1 MSGSPEN
8 PGPALA
14 PDRLAQ
20 AHAASTGLVVR
31 TPVLTA
37 GSISAHCGGTVAVKA
52 ENLQRTGSFKLRG
65 ALNKLRHLPPGTTGV
80 VAGSAG
86 NHAQSLAY
94 AARSNGLAC
103 EVYMPIGAAV
113 SKVAAVQAFGAV
125 VHQQADSVDEC
136 VALARE
142 RAGHPGL
149 AFVHPFDDELI
160 IAGQAGVGV
169 ELAQDVPDLAA
180 VVVPVGGGGLASGIA
195 LAVKAQ
201 RPEVRVIGVQAQ
213 ACAPFAA
220 SLQAGHPIEAGPA
233 ATIADG
239 IAIKRPGELT
249 LALLSGLLHDVVS
262 VDETA
267 IAEAMVLL
275 LERAKL
281 VVEGAGAAAVAALLC
296 GAVAPAAGGTTV
308 AVLSGGNVDA
318 ALLAGLAT
326 RHETEVGRRIR
337 LLTRVPDRPGGLA
350 GLLALIAADNVN
362 VLSVEHVRDG
372 VPLGVRQTGVEL
384 TLETRGRAHGE
395 VLLADLREHGYDL
408 IEVPHP
414 EVPVPVA
421 H

>member
-1 MSGSPEN
+1 
-8 PGPALA
+8 
-14 PDRLAQ
+14 
-20 AHAASTGLVVR
+20 
-31 TPVLTA
+31 
-37 GSISAHCGGTVAVKA
+37 
-52 ENLQRTGSFKLRG
+52 
-65 ALNKLRHLPPGTTGV
+65 
-80 VAGSAG
+80 
-86 NHAQSLAY
+86 
-94 AARSNGLAC
+94 
-103 EVYMPIGAAV
+103 V